1 MSTAPAAA
9 ACPFCAGPLADGRQP
24 CPQCHASPEWVE
36 QGRALEFALRN
47 FEERCNK
54 GLISTTRFRDLA
66 AFYARQREE
75 WARLARE
82 GRPVSDDTGM
92 VPFTRCWSC
101 GAMDEAPGEY
111 CAACGASWDTPTA
124 RSLRFLTFL
133 RREIK
138 KHGEAGRLPLA
149 QADDYGTEVRERIAA
164 LRQKLEKR
172 RLSAVTAVAPAEV
185 ARAERRRPPDR
196 PYETPEGRPPAPRR
210 NVWEILLDP
219 RTIQWLLAFGGALLV
234 IGLVIWLAVLDIW
247 TPPTIAV
254 ALGIGNAA
262 LLAGGWAII
271 ARTRYQTAGRALTLL
286 ACLLMPLNL
295 WYYDYSHLI
304 EFDHSLWVPALVC
317 CALYAA
323 SALLLRDHVFVYVFF
338 GGLALTGLL
347 ILAHRHHIHEIAL
360 PSALLVVLGL
370 VALHLERAFPEGEGP
385 FTRRRFGM
393 ACFWSGQAL
402 LAGGLLLLLGGQ
414 VVGWLHGPF
423 FQGLGV
429 ARPPDIFTDDGQQ
442 LLAIGLVLAG
452 TYAYVYSDLVVR
464 RIGVYMYLAVF
475 TLLWAEVL
483 IVRLLHLAVPTEAVI
498 AVLALTALVLN
509 VLQATAARA
518 STTLARA
525 MPPLGVFLSALPVGL
540 GVLLHFRATN
550 ANIREVWPYD
560 ITWAY
565 VGAML
570 LTAVTCRI
578 GAHLCRHSL
587 PWVSTVYFFGTGAAT
602 LAGAAGLLH
611 LVPGIDLRPWDRQ
624 AAILM
629 LLPIAYL
636 VASRFYRGHTA
647 ERPLVWVAHA
657 ATAFMVVGV
666 LTASLQITPQ
676 VFEPIT
682 GSPSNLLLALFCA
695 EAAVFY
701 ALVTGLRHEG
711 WAVYPATAMACG
723 ALWQLFSYW
732 NAPVEYYTL
741 AFALLGF
748 ALLLAYRLALLERFE
763 QGGLAPAAF
772 GSANALM
779 SLAFVAAALLALSRL
794 SSGESRWS
802 LVVLLLALSAL
813 SLAAAWLVRHAV
825 WRPWYVVMG
834 IAEGLLMFVAL
845 EMAWN
850 LTLWQKAEI
859 VSIVVGVLLLVIGH
873 VGWYREQA
881 PDVARQS
888 ESVSL
893 ALFFGSLLAGIP
905 LAIAVLIHRSA
916 NHHFSVAD
924 ELGLLAAG
932 VLMLGTG
939 FMFQLRSTTLTGA
952 VLLVLYVLT
961 LPMLI
966 RELEN
971 LSTAALLLAIGG
983 GVVFTLGLVLS
994 VYRDRLL
1001 TLPEKIK
1008 RREGIFRVLSWR

>member
-9 ACPFCAGPLADGRQP
+9 CPLCAGPLADDRQP
-24 CPQCHASPEWVE
+24 CPACHASPEWIE
-36 QGRALEFALRN
+36 QGQALDFALHN
-47 FEERCNK
+47 FEEWYNR
-54 GLISTTRFRDLA
+54 GLISEATFHGLTDH
-66 AFYARQREE
+66 YARQRQE

-82 GRPVSDDTGM
+82 GRPVPDESGM
-92 VPFTRCWSC
+92 APFTRCWSC
-101 GAMDEAPGEY
+101 AAIAEAPGEY
-111 CAACGASWDTPTA
+111 CTDCGAPWDTPAA

-133 RREIK
+133 RHEVK
-138 KHGEAGRLPLA
+138 KHGESGRLPLSRT
-149 QADDYGTEVRERIAA
+149 DDCLAEVRERIAA
-164 LRQKLEKR
+164 LRHKLEKQ
-172 RLSAVTAVAPAEV
+172 RLPAVTDISE
-185 ARAERRRPPDR
+185 ERPRRGGKRPPDWLREARESR
-196 PYETPEGRPPAPRR
+196 PAAPRR

-219 RTIQWLLAFGGALLV
+219 RTIQWLLGFGGALLV
-234 IGLVIWLAVLDIW
+234 IGLVIWLAAEGLFKNPV
-247 TPPTIAV
+247 TVAV
-254 ALGIGNAA
+254 ALGLGNAA
-262 LLAGGWAII
+262 ALVGGWAVIG
-271 ARTRYQTAGRALTLL
+271 RTRYQTAGRALTLL

-304 EFDHSLWVPALVC
+304 EFDHNLWVPALVC

-323 SALLLRDHVFVYVFF
+323 SALVLRDHLFVYVLF
-338 GGLALTGLL
+338 GGLAMTGLL
-347 ILAHRHHIHEIAL
+347 MLAHRHHFHEIAL
-360 PSALLVVLGL
+360 PSALLVALGL

-393 ACFWSGQAL
+393 ACFWSGQVL
-402 LAGGLLLLLGGQ
+402 LGAGLLLLLGGQ
-414 VVGWLHGPF
+414 VVGWLHGPL

-429 ARPPDIFTDDGQQ
+429 AEKPEIFTDEGLQV
-442 LLAIGLVLAG
+442 LAIGLVLAG
-452 TYAYVYSDLVVR
+452 TYAYIYSDLVVR
-464 RIGVYMYLAVF
+464 RVGVYMYLAVF

-483 IVRLLHLAVPTEAVI
+483 VVRLLHLAVPTEAVI
-498 AVLALTALVLN
+498 AVLALTALALN

-518 STTLARA
+518 SATLARA
-525 MPPLGVFLSALPVGL
+525 IPPLGVFLSALPVGL

-550 ANIREVWPYD
+550 ANIQEVWPYE

-570 LTAVTCRI
+570 LTAISCRV
-578 GAHLCRHSL
+578 GAHLCRHTL

-611 LVPGIDLRPWDRQ
+611 LLPGIDLKAWDRQ

-629 LLPIAYL
+629 LVPIAYL

-657 ATAFMVVGV
+657 ATGFMVLGV

-723 ALWQLFSYW
+723 AIWQLFSYW
-732 NAPVEYYTL
+732 DAPVEYYTL

-763 QGGLAPAAF
+763 KGGLAPAAF
-772 GSANALM
+772 GSGNALM

-794 SSGESRWS
+794 ATGQSRWS
-802 LVVLLLALSAL
+802 LVALLLALAAL

-834 IAEGLLMFVAL
+834 IAEALLMFVAI

-859 VSIVVGVLLLVIGH
+859 FSVVVGVLLLVIGH
-873 VGWYREQA
+873 IGWYREQA
-881 PDVARQS
+881 PDAARQS

-893 ALFFGSLLAGIP
+893 ALFFGSLLTGLP

-916 NHHFSVAD
+916 NHHFSVPD
-924 ELGLLAAG
+924 EMGLLVAG

-952 VLLVLYVLT
+952 VCLVLYVLT

-966 RELEN
+966 RELDN
-971 LSTAALLLAIGG
+971 LSTAALLLAVGG
-983 GVVFTLGLVLS
+983 GVVFALGLVLS